1 MIKKLSELIE
11 LEISKQNLPVNL
23 PGLYDPIAYTLNL
36 GGKRIR
42 PLLTLLSAQIFY
54 PDASIAI
61 KQALG
66 IEIFHN
72 FTLVHD
78 DIMDNA
84 PLRRG
89 IKSVFKKWNVNT
101 AILSGDV
108 MFALATEN
116 ISLCEPLILPQV
128 LKTFLQASIKV
139 CEGQQMDMEFEYI
152 NQVHLRQYL
161 EMIELK
167 TAYLI
172 AGGLKIGA
180 IMGGASPDNATKMF
194 TYGLKIGTAF
204 QLKDDYLD
212 AFGDPEKFGKQV
224 GGDILAGKKTY
235 LYLKCVDK
243 ANEEDRKRLNE
254 IYDAKKNREKKHI
267 IEVKK
272 LFSLYQI
279 DIELKEEML
288 KLIQSSKEV
297 LQKVDGD
304 EETKKELINLTD
316 RLTHREN

>member
-1 MIKKLSELIE
+1 
-11 LEISKQNLPVNL
+11 
-23 PGLYDPIAYTLNL
+23 
-36 GGKRIR
+36 
-42 PLLTLLSAQIFY
+42 
-54 PDASIAI
+54 
-61 KQALG
+61 
-66 IEIFHN
+66 
-72 FTLVHD
+72 
-78 DIMDNA
+78 
-84 PLRRG
+84 
-89 IKSVFKKWNVNT
+89 
-101 AILSGDV
+101 
-108 MFALATEN
+108 
-116 ISLCEPLILPQV
+116 
-128 LKTFLQASIKV
+128 
-139 CEGQQMDMEFEYI
+139 
-152 NQVHLRQYL
+152 
-161 EMIELK
+161 
-167 TAYLI
+167 
-172 AGGLKIGA
+172 
-180 IMGGASPDNATKMF
+180 MGGASPDNATKMF